1 MDVEKSTAITNI
13 AEISKFL
20 QYVKTSCTNKYAL
33 EVLCEN
39 VTEVKECGDWNN
51 QFAGFEFNAREFG
64 QLMKTRGPLAN
75 VQNKFCNSIN
85 MLKAKPLYYR
95 HPSVENE
102 GTS

>member
-1 MDVEKSTAITNI
+1 MLKPPVP
-13 AEISKFL
+13 
-20 QYVKTSCTNKYAL
+20 TNKYAL

-95 HPSVENE
+95 HPSVENK